1 MISIS
6 TGIQTAENVTKDLLF
21 AQQLRKTA
29 KVQFIKERLTVG
41 SSKSI
46 FYPIQKSKLG
56 TFKSINKVKV

>member
-1 MISIS
+1 MMSIS

-29 KVQFIKERLTVG
+29 QVQFIKERLAVG

-46 FYPIQKSKLG
+46 FDPIKK
-56 TFKSINKVKV
+56 I